1 VTQDLSGLPPG
12 ATAAPGAYV
21 HVPFCAHRCTYCSFV
36 ALEGRSGEN
45 DFFEGVER
53 EIRRRGGEEKIFLEG
68 EEGPAL
74 PTDVGL
80 GDAAPAATRRFD
92 SVYFGGG
99 TPSYVDPLRLAGVLG
114 TFKEI
119 FGISSNSEITTE
131 ANPDDLTSRKLSELR
146 DLGVNRISI
155 GVQSLVDAELVPLE
169 RRHDAAA
176 ARRAV
181 REAVE
186 AFGNV
191 SADLMI
197 GIPGQTRESLRAS
210 LEGILEAGVSHLSVY
225 LLEIEKAPRLVALKR
240 DQPGLFADD
249 DEMADRW
256 LEVDERLEK
265 AGLPRYELSNWA
277 KPGRESRHNLKYWT
291 QVPVL
296 GFGVAAH
303 SFDGR
308 RRWANTGMMSEYVRR
323 ARMGQPAVATF
334 EEISGDSDF
343 LRRKEGLMLRLRLSG
358 GVPSSSFEEIRRA
371 LPEASALQ
379 LGDAFAA
386 GLLEEIPAPASAG
399 APPRIRLTRKGVLL
413 SNEVFSAL
421 V

>member
-1 VTQDLSGLPPG
+1 
-12 ATAAPGAYV
+12 
-21 HVPFCAHRCTYCSFV
+21 VPFCAHRCTYCSFV
-36 ALEGRSGEN
+36 ALEGKREEG

-53 EIRRRGGEEKIFLEG
+53 EIRRRGREEKILLEG
-68 EEGPAL
+68 EEGQARPSE
-74 PTDVGL
+74 V
-80 GDAAPAATRRFD
+80 GDAGSGPAAIRGFD

-99 TPSYVDPLRLAGVLG
+99 TPSYVDALRLGRLLG
-114 TFKEI
+114 TLEEI
-119 FGISSNSEITTE
+119 FGFSADLEVTAE
-131 ANPDDLTSRKLSELR
+131 ANPDDLTSGKLSELR
-146 DLGVNRISI
+146 DLGVNRLSI
-155 GVQSLVDAELVPLE
+155 GVQSLSDAELVPLE

-176 ARRAV
+176 ARKAV

-186 AFGNV
+186 ALGNV

-210 LEGILEAGVSHLSVY
+210 LEGLLEAGVSHLSVY

-240 DQPGLFADD
+240 ETPGLFADD

-277 KPGRESRHNLKYWT
+277 RPGRESRHNLKYWT

-308 RRWANTGMMSEYVRR
+308 RRYANTGMLAEYLKRTRAGQSATATSEE
-323 ARMGQPAVATF
+323 A
-334 EEISGDSDF
+334 EDSDF
-343 LRRKEGLMLRLRLSG
+343 LRKKEGLMLRLRLAG
-358 GVPSSSFEEIRRA
+358 GVPSYSFEEIRKA
-371 LPEASALQ
+371 LPEPSASQ

-386 GLLEEIPAPASAG
+386 GLLEELSSPS
-399 APPRIRLTRKGVLL
+399 RVRLTRKGVLL

>member
-1 VTQDLSGLPPG
+1 MTQVPADLPPG
-12 ATAAPGAYV
+12 ATSAPGAYI

-36 ALEGRSGEN
+36 ALEGKREEE

-53 EIRRRGGEEKIFLEG
+53 EVRSRSGEAAGGLKG
-68 EEGPAL
+68 
-74 PTDVGL
+74 
-80 GDAAPAATRRFD
+80 FD
-92 SVYFGGG
+92 TVYFGGG
-99 TPSYVDPLRLAGVLG
+99 TPSYVDARRLGRLLG
-114 TFKEI
+114 TLEEI
-119 FGISSNSEITTE
+119 FGISSNSEITAE
-131 ANPDDLTSRKLSELR
+131 ANPDDLTSGKLAELR
-146 DLGVNRISI
+146 DLGVNRLSI

-176 ARRAV
+176 ARKAV
-181 REAVE
+181 REAVA

-197 GIPGQTRESLRAS
+197 GIPGQTRDSLRAS
-210 LEGILEAGVSHLSVY
+210 LDGLLEAGVRHLSVY

-240 DQPGLFADD
+240 ERPELFADD

-277 KPGRESRHNLKYWT
+277 KRGSESRHNLKYWT
-291 QVPVL
+291 LVPVL

-308 RRWANTGMMSEYVRR
+308 RRTANTGMMSEYVRR
-323 ARMGQPAVATF
+323 TRVGQPVAATF
-334 EEISGDSDF
+334 EEISEDSDSDF
-343 LRRKEGLMLRLRLSG
+343 LRRKEGLMLGLRLSC
-358 GVPSSSFEEIRRA
+358 GVPSSTFEEIRKA
-371 LPEASALQ
+371 LPAASRSRLE
-379 LGDAFAA
+379 DAFAA
-386 GLLEEIPAPASAG
+386 ELLEEISS
-399 APPRIRLTRKGVLL
+399 PPRVRLTRKGVLL